1 MSKITIPTE
10 HWVEMRSVLAEWH
23 VEESAIDNL
32 WEKDNEG
39 NLSYSDEAQNKFNSA
54 SDAVEEI
61 LESFFVKGSWSERE
75 EI

>member
-10 HWVEMRSVLAEWH
+10 VWVAMRSALAEWH
-23 VEESAIDNL
+23 VEEAAIDNL

-39 NLSYSDEAQNKFNSA
+39 NLSYSDEAQDKFNSA
-54 SDAVEEI
+54 SDSVEEN

>member
-10 HWVEMRSVLAEWH
+10 HWVAMRSVLAEWH
-23 VEESAIDNL
+23 VEESVIDNL

>member
-1 MSKITIPTE
+1 MSKITISTE
-10 HWVEMRSVLAEWH
+10 VWVELCSVLAEWH

-32 WEKDNEG
+32 WQKDNEG

-54 SDAVEEI
+54 SDSIEEI
-61 LESFFVKGSWSERE
+61 LESFFEKGSWSERE